1 MAEPYILHMISP
13 MKHVSPFD
21 VNMALD
27 AGFDQ
32 VIPYVH
38 VEVSEVRA
46 LVQDAIF
53 SRPPKLSTRTGL
65 FVGGKNA
72 VLALAMSKA
81 AQDALVPP
89 FKLSIFADPAGSF
102 TTAGAMVACVERV
115 LKEKKQ
121 AELAGAAVCVFG
133 ATGVVG
139 FSSAVICAQEG
150 AKVTLVGHDGPDR
163 VRREAEEIKK
173 RFDLD
178 VGFADGSTDA
188 QKADILARS
197 QVALTA
203 ARAGL
208 QVLSKEHLEL
218 APGLLVAADV
228 NAVPPAGV
236 EGLGVKA
243 KGDEISRHGTLG
255 IGPLTIGDIKY
266 KSESGLFKAMIEAK
280 EAVAFDFRDA
290 FGLARELVA
299 QGG

>member
-32 VIPYVH
+32 VVPYAH

-72 VLALAMSKA
+72 VLALAMVKA
-81 AQDALVPP
+81 AQEALVPP
-89 FKLSIFADPAGSF
+89 FRLSIFADPAGSF

-115 LKEKKQ
+115 LKERQ
-121 AELAGAAVCVFG
+121 RSLGGSRVCIFG

-139 FSSAVICAQEG
+139 FSSAVLSALEG
-150 AKVTLVGHDGPDR
+150 AAVTLVGHDGPDR
-163 VRREAEEIKK
+163 VRRESEEIKK

-178 VGFADGSTDA
+178 VDFADGSTDA
-188 QKADILARS
+188 LKSDILARND
-197 QVALTA
+197 VALCA

-208 QVLSKEHLEL
+208 QVLSKEQLEL
-218 APGLLVAADV
+218 APDLVVAADV

-236 EGLGVKA
+236 EGLSLMANG
-243 KGDEISRHGTLG
+243 EPISKHGALG
-255 IGPLTIGDIKY
+255 IGPLAIGDIKY
-266 KSESGLFKAMIEAK
+266 KTESGLFRAMIEAK

-290 FGLARELVA
+290 FALARRLVA
-299 QGG
+299 GNG

>member
-27 AGFDQ
+27 AGFDT
-32 VIPYVH
+32 VIPYPH

-46 LVQDAIF
+46 LVQDAMF
-53 SRPPKLSTRTGL
+53 SRPPKLALRTGF

-72 VLALAMSKA
+72 VLALAMMKA
-81 AQDALVPP
+81 VKEAMFPP
-89 FKLSIFADPAGSF
+89 FELSVFADPAGSF

-115 LKEKKQ
+115 LKENMGR
-121 AELAGAAVCVFG
+121 ELKGLRVAVFG

-139 FSSAVICAQEG
+139 FSSAVICALEG
-150 AKVTLVGHDGPDR
+150 ARVTLVGHDGPDR
-163 VRREAEEIKK
+163 VRRAAEEIKK
-173 RFDLD
+173 RFDLEVD
-178 VGFADGSTDA
+178 HADGSTDDR
-188 QKADILARS
+188 KTEILANTE
-197 QVALTA
+197 VALCA

-208 QVLSKEHLEL
+208 QVLSKEQVGA

-243 KGDEISRHGTLG
+243 NGEEISPTGALG
-255 IGPLTIGDIKY
+255 IGALAIGDIKY
-266 KSESGLFKAMIEAK
+266 KTQSGLFKAMIEAK
-280 EAVAFDFRDA
+280 KAVALDFRHA
-290 FGLARELVA
+290 FTRARELV
-299 QGG
+299 GGSR

>member
-32 VIPYVH
+32 VVPYAH

-53 SRPPKLSTRTGL
+53 SRPPKSSTRTGL

-72 VLALAMSKA
+72 VLALAMAKA
-81 AQDALVPP
+81 AQEALVPP

-115 LKEKKQ
+115 LREKKQ
-121 AELAGAAVCVFG
+121 RRLADCHVCIFG

-150 AKVTLVGHDGPDR
+150 ASVILVGHDGPER

-178 VGFADGSTDA
+178 VQSTDGSTDA
-188 QKADILARS
+188 LKADVLARS
-197 QVALTA
+197 QVALCA

-208 QVLSKEHLEL
+208 QVLSKEQLEL

-228 NAVPPAGV
+228 NAVPPAGI
-236 EGLGVKA
+236 EGLGLKA
-243 KGDEISRHGTLG
+243 NGEEISRHEALG
-255 IGPLTIGDIKY
+255 IGPLVIGDIKY
-266 KSESGLFKAMIEAK
+266 RTESGLFKAMIDAK
-280 EAVAFDFRDA
+280 EPVFFDFRDA
-290 FGLARELVA
+290 FARARELVA
-299 QGG
+299 KHG

>member
-32 VIPYVH
+32 VIPYAH
-38 VEVSEVRA
+38 VEASEVRA

-53 SRPPKLSTRTGL
+53 SRPPKLSPRTGL
-65 FVGGKNA
+65 FIGGKNA
-72 VLALAMSKA
+72 VLALAMAKA
-81 AQDALVPP
+81 AQEALVPP

-102 TTAGAMVACVERV
+102 TTAGAMVACVERA

-121 AELAGAAVCVFG
+121 TELADANVCIFG

-139 FSSAVICAQEG
+139 FSSAVICAEEG

-163 VRREAEEIKK
+163 VRREAEEIQK

-178 VGFADGSTDA
+178 LGFADGSTDA
-188 QKADILARS
+188 QKADILARN
-197 QVALTA
+197 QVALCA

-236 EGLGVKA
+236 EGLGIKA

-266 KSESGLFKAMIEAK
+266 QVESGLFKAMIEAK

-299 QGG
+299 KGG

>member
-1 MAEPYILHMISP
+1 MISP

-32 VIPYVH
+32 VIPYAH

-72 VLALAMSKA
+72 VLALAMVKA

-115 LKEKKQ
+115 LGQKQ
-121 AELAGAAVCVFG
+121 RRLGDSRVAIFG

-139 FSSAVICAQEG
+139 FSSAVISALEG
-150 AKVTLVGHDGPDR
+150 ARVTLVGHDGPER
-163 VRREAEEIKK
+163 VKREAEEIRK
-173 RFDLD
+173 RFDLEVD
-178 VGFADGSTDA
+178 FADGTTDA
-188 QKADILARS
+188 QKADILAES
-197 QVALTA
+197 DVALCA

-208 QVLSKEHLEL
+208 QVLSKEQLEL
-218 APGLLVAADV
+218 APDLVVAADV

-236 EGLGVKA
+236 EGLGLKA
-243 KGDEISRHGTLG
+243 NGDPISKHGTLG
-255 IGPLTIGDIKY
+255 IGPLAIGDIKY
-266 KSESGLFKAMIEAK
+266 KAEFGLFKAMIEAK
-280 EAVAFDFRDA
+280 EAVSFDFRDA
-290 FGLARELVA
+290 FALARRLVA
-299 QGG
+299 GNG